1 MSRSNPAS
9 FAPAVPLPTD
19 YLQLPAPVSTSSG
32 SQQLRL
38 CDQGV
43 CKPDIAVKEVEL
55 LADVGPWLKE
65 STCTMVSE
73 QVQEYRSASHV
84 HGHGSTYSRLHLRIS
99 RFIPDPSQRSGEPQR
114 QRDRGDLPDAPA
126 TRSAARQFCGR

>member
-9 FAPAVPLPTD
+9 FAPAVPLSTD

-43 CKPDIAVKEVEL
+43 CKPDTAVKKVKL
-55 LADVGPWLKE
+55 LANVGTWLKE
-65 STCTMVSE
+65 STCTMESSSE
-73 QVQEYRSASHV
+73 KVCV
-84 HGHGSTYSRLHLRIS
+84 RLRAPMLIS
-99 RFIPDPSQRSGEPQR
+99 IGRT
-114 QRDRGDLPDAPA
+114 LP
-126 TRSAARQFCGR
+126 TH